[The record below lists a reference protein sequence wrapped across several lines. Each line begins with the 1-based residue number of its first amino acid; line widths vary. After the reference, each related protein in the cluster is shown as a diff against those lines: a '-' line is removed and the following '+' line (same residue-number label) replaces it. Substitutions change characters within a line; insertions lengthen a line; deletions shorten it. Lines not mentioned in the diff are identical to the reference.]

1 MRKRTRL
8 PATLLVSL
16 LLTLAMTAAADTGTG
31 VIDTDALRVR
41 KGPSTDTAILG
52 LLYRGADISVEGRE
66 DDWFKITYNGSPAYI
81 YSEYVVFTPD
91 EEEAEELPL
100 DEEEDSVPLADALES
115 IAQELAA
122 QEEEAPQDGEAP
134 AQPEQPCVQQQVV
147 DTSCT
152 YIGSRYVYGGAS
164 PSGFDCS
171 GFTMYIYEKFGY
183 SIPHGATA
191 QLRYGETVEKENL
204 KMGDLVFFR
213 DPRVVSRGA
222 SHVGIY
228 IGGGNFVH
236 AGNRRTG
243 VIVSSLD
250 SYWGRYYTT
259 ARRLIPLA

>member
-1 MRKRTRL
+1 MRTRIRL
-8 PATLLVSL
+8 LATLTASL
-16 LLTLAMTAAADTGTG
+16 LLLLVMTAAADTGSG
-31 VIDTDALRVR
+31 VIDTEALRVR
-41 KGPSTDTAILG
+41 KEPSTDSAILG
-52 LLYRGADISVEGRE
+52 LLYSGATVSVEGQE
-66 DDWFKITYNGSPAYI
+66 DGWFKITYDGSPAYI
-81 YSEYVVFTPD
+81 YSEYVDFTPD
-91 EEEAEELPL
+91 EEAPEEPPL
-100 DEEEDSVPLADALES
+100 DEEEEDSVPLADALEA
-115 IAQELAA
+115 IAQEAEA
-122 QEEEAPQDGEAP
+122 IVQESPAEAD
-134 AQPEQPCVQQQVV
+134 QPCVQQQVV

-152 YIGSRYVYGGAS
+152 YIGSRYVYGGAA

-183 SIPHGATA
+183 SLPHGATG

-228 IGGGNFVH
+228 IGGNNFVH
-236 AGNRRTG
+236 AGNRSTG

-259 ARRLIPLA
+259 ARRLLPLA

>member
-1 MRKRTRL
+1 MRMRIRL
-8 PATLLVSL
+8 LTTLTVSL
-16 LLTLAMTAAADTGTG
+16 LLMLAMTAAADTGVG
-31 VIDTDALRVR
+31 VIDTEALRVR
-41 KGPSTDTAILG
+41 KEPSTDSAVLG
-52 LLYRGADISVEGRE
+52 LLYSGTSVSVEGRE
-66 DDWFKITYNGSPAYI
+66 DDWFKITYDGTPAYI

-100 DEEEDSVPLADALES
+100 DEEGEDSVPLAEALE
-115 IAQELAA
+115 AMTQEAP
-122 QEEEAPQDGEAP
+122 EAPQE
-134 AQPEQPCVQQQVV
+134 ESQPCVQQQVV
-147 DTSCT
+147 DTACT

-183 SIPHGATA
+183 ALPHGATG
-191 QLRYGETVEKENL
+191 QLRYGEAVEKTEL

-228 IGGGNFVH
+228 IGGNNFVH
-236 AGNRRTG
+236 AGNRGTG